1 MKGILDGFG
10 WTGLIEKGAGLL
22 GFELPDAVSTGL
34 QIGREFFGGGG
45 KGSGGLDTSGMYKRG
60 VDLGASTMGTTR
72 MVGVGDVKA
81 SSAVEY
87 QDELADM
94 LRIVNL
100 YADPE

>member
-1 MKGILDGFG
+1 MSGILDKIG
-10 WTGLIEKGAGLL
+10 WTGLIEKGAGML
-22 GFELPDAVSTGL
+22 GFELPDIVTTGIDIAG
-34 QIGREFFGGGG
+34 QFFGGDG
-45 KGSGGLDTSGMYKRG
+45 KGSGGIDTSNRYKRA

>member
-22 GFELPDAVSTGL
+22 GFELPDVVSTGL
-34 QIGREFFGGGG
+34 DIGREFFGGGG

-72 MVGVGDVKA
+72 MVGVGETKA
-81 SSAVEY
+81 SAAV
-87 QDELADM
+87 
-94 LRIVNL
+94 
-100 YADPE
+100 